1 MSGAAGLG
9 EVMGRFATGVTV
21 LTTPGPR
28 GHGMTANALTSVS
41 LDPPLVL
48 CCVARTSRIRAAIES
63 ARAFGVSILAADQTA
78 AAHWFADRHRPAGA
92 AQFDV
97 VDHDLGARTRSP
109 LLTGALGWLECAVV
123 TRYDGGDHDIV
134 VGEVLDATVGVPGDG
149 ALLFHEGDFH
159 RHDTAPA
166 LRAA

>member
-1 MSGAAGLG
+1 MFDPSWEEGCPSCSYLAD
-9 EVMGRFATGVTV
+9 
-21 LTTPGPR
+21 
-28 GHGMTANALTSVS
+28 HIDGMLAHL
-41 LDPPLVL
+41 
-48 CCVARTSRIRAAIES
+48 S
-63 ARAFGVSILAADQTA
+63 ARRTALAVVSRAPVAKIEP
-78 AAHWFADRHRPAGA
+78 FRRRMG
-92 AQFDV
+92 
-97 VDHDLGARTRSP
+97 
-109 LLTGALGWLECAVV
+109 GWLECAVV